1 MTSVTLYKSATLLI
15 FFILLDVDGNLQWN
29 ANIIQKAEEHKES
42 LLISSEVTNQGKQ
55 GHSSLEHMEVQVD
68 LSSASFMLTLCL
80 LLVQVL

>member
-1 MTSVTLYKSATLLI
+1 MATCNGMPTSSKK
-15 FFILLDVDGNLQWN
+15 
-29 ANIIQKAEEHKES
+29 QKTTTKKS

-55 GHSSLEHMEVQVD
+55 GHSSLEHIEVQVD